1 MLELVLKK
9 EELLKGISITQS
21 IAEKR
26 TSMPILSNVLL
37 DIEGDRLCITAT
49 DLEIS
54 FKGTY
59 EADIVNPG
67 RLTIPARKFYEIV
80 NVMADETIHLKEI
93 DNFNLSLSGQHSNYQ
108 LHGLQADDF
117 PPMPDY
123 EGITFIDLEAD
134 VLREL
139 IEMTI
144 FSTSIEETRYNLG
157 GVFVTPIEVQN
168 EKTLRFVSTDGHRLS
183 LKDNQ
188 IAGLENLEL
197 EKGVIISRKGLTE
210 MRKFTEEGGEVKL
223 GFTSNSAFLMK
234 GEAVLVMR
242 LLDGRFPD
250 YQMVIPKNNDQ
261 IMTIKRKD
269 FLDMLRRVAVMS
281 SDRYKGTKF
290 LLQPKNI
297 TLTAVNPDLGEAKE
311 DMPIEYEG
319 KELNMGFNVQYF
331 IEVMSAMKSEIVSLA
346 FKDSDS
352 PCLVKGEDDT
362 GYLGVLMPMKI

>member
-1 MLELVLKK
+1 MFELVLKK

-37 DIEGDRLCITAT
+37 DIEGGKLCITAT

-59 EADIVNPG
+59 EAEIVNPG

-80 NVMADETIHLKEI
+80 NVMADEMISLKELE
-93 DNFNLSLSGQHSNYQ
+93 NYNLSLSGLRSNYQ

-123 EGITFIDLEAD
+123 EEITFIDIEAD
-134 VLREL
+134 ILKEM

-144 FSTSIEETRYNLG
+144 FSTSVEETRYNLG
-157 GVFVTPIEVQN
+157 GVFVTPVEDQN
-168 EKTLRFVSTDGHRLS
+168 ENMLRFVSTDGHRLS
-183 LKDNQ
+183 LKDNK
-188 IAGLENLEL
+188 ITGLENLEF

-210 MRKFTEEGGEVKL
+210 MKKFTEEGGEVRL
-223 GFTSNSAFLMK
+223 GFTSNSAVLIK
-234 GEAVLVMR
+234 DEAVLVMR

-250 YQMVIPKNNDQ
+250 YQLVIPKNNDQ
-261 IMTIKRKD
+261 IMNIKRKD

-290 LLQPKNI
+290 SLQPKNL
-297 TLTAVNPDLGEAKE
+297 TLTAINPDLGEAKE
-311 DMPIEYEG
+311 DMSVDYE
-319 KELNMGFNVQYF
+319 
-331 IEVMSAMKSEIVSLA
+331 
-346 FKDSDS
+346 
-352 PCLVKGEDDT
+352 
-362 GYLGVLMPMKI
+362 

>member
-37 DIEGDRLCITAT
+37 DIDGEKLCITAT

-59 EADIVNPG
+59 EAEIVNSG

-80 NVMADETIHLKEI
+80 NVMADETISLKELE
-93 DNFNLSLSGQHSNYQ
+93 NYSLSVSGLRSNYQ

-117 PPMPDY
+117 PLMPDY
-123 EGITFIDLEAD
+123 EEITFINIEAD
-134 VLREL
+134 ILKEM
-139 IEMTI
+139 IEMTV
-144 FSTSIEETRYNLG
+144 FSTSVEETRYNLG
-157 GVFVTPIEVQN
+157 GVYVTPVEDQN
-168 EKTLRFVSTDGHRLS
+168 GKMLRFVSTDGHRLS
-183 LKDNQ
+183 LKDNL
-188 IAGLENLEL
+188 IAGLENLEF

-210 MRKFTEEGGEVKL
+210 MRKFTEEGGEVRL
-223 GFTSNSAFLMK
+223 GFTSNSAVLMK
-234 GEAVLVMR
+234 DEAVLVMR

-250 YQMVIPKNNDQ
+250 YQMVIPKNNDHVMQ
-261 IMTIKRKD
+261 IKRKD

-290 LLQPKNI
+290 SLQSKNL
-297 TLTAVNPDLGEAKE
+297 TLTAINPELGEAKE
-311 DMPIEYEG
+311 DMPVDYEG
-319 KELNMGFNVQYF
+319 VELNLGFNVQYF
-331 IEVMSAMKSEIVSLA
+331 IETMSAMKSEVVSLA
-346 FKDSDS
+346 FKDNDS

-362 GYLGVLMPMKI
+362 GFLGVLMPMKI